1 MLKGLNLAYGYG
13 NITLFEGINIEVHPG
28 KFTVIIGPNGA
39 GKTTLLKI
47 LAGLLKPK
55 YGTVQ
60 LNEKEIF
67 LLPAKVRA
75 RMLAYVP
82 QEPETLR
89 DYSVWD
95 TVMMGRYPY
104 QGFLGLETNKDF
116 QAVKKAIETVGLAG
130 YEERTLLSLSGGER
144 QRVYLARALAQ
155 EADYILLDEPTNHLD
170 LFYQV
175 KILSLLKDLAAQGI
189 GVLAVLHDLNLASFF
204 ADKLYLFSAGK
215 LITGEA
221 KDVLTFENIY
231 KAYQEPALVVNHPVL
246 NIPQILPLIVNRV
259 SDGKK
264 KVHIIGGGGMAGSIM
279 LRESQQGAKIS
290 AGVLNKSDSDWQ
302 TAKALGAEVVEE
314 EPFSPISEESYQRLL
329 EVIKKADKIV
339 VAPVPIGPGNLKNI
353 EALLEVEPKKIFI
366 VKPEEMEKR
375 DYSGGRATYIVNSLI
390 KAGAQRYPE
399 A

>member
-1 MLKGLNLAYGYG
+1 MLKGINLVYGYG
-13 NITLFEGINIEVHPG
+13 NTTLFEGINIEVQPG
-28 KFTVIIGPNGA
+28 KFTVILGPNGA

-47 LAGLLKPK
+47 LAGFLKPRE
-55 YGTVQ
+55 GTVEINDQ
-60 LNEKEIF
+60 EIF
-67 LLPAKVRA
+67 KLPAKKRA

-104 QGFLGLETNKDF
+104 QGFLGLETKKDF
-116 QAVKKAIETVGLAG
+116 QGVKKAIETVGLAG

-175 KILSLLKDLAAQGI
+175 KILSLLKDLAAQGKGI
-189 GVLAVLHDLNLASFF
+189 LAVLHDLNLASFF
-204 ADKLYLFSAGK
+204 ADRLYLFSEGDV
-215 LITGEA
+215 ITGAAGE
-221 KDVLTFENIY
+221 VLTFENIY
-231 KAYQEPALVVNHPVL
+231 KAYKEPALVVNHPVL
-246 NIPQILPLIVNRV
+246 GIPQVLPLIINK
-259 SDGKK
+259 SSGGKTR
-264 KVHIIGGGGMAGSIM
+264 VHIIGGGGMASGIM

-314 EPFSPISEESYQRLL
+314 EPFSPISQESYRRLL
-329 EVIKKADKIV
+329 EVLKKADKIV
-339 VAPVPIGPGNLKNI
+339 VAPVPIGPGNLQNI

-390 KAGAQRYPE
+390 KAGAQKYPE